1 MTEGIR
7 RTEEAGVL
15 TLAFD
20 RPAARH
26 ALTEPMREGV
36 IAALAAAAV
45 APRIRAVILT
55 GTGGGFCAGQDRA
68 VLRALTPETVE
79 AWVRRLGALYD
90 ALRRFPKPLVAAI
103 PGAAAGAGLQ
113 MALCCDRRI
122 AAPGARLL
130 QPEIRAG
137 VASIMGPFLIG
148 LHAPLA
154 TVQRLA
160 LACET
165 LDAEA
170 ALAAGLLDEIVPAEA
185 LAARARDVAL
195 RLAEAEPRAYAAT
208 RAWLREMS
216 EAGFRAA
223 IEAGVLAQRA
233 LLQGAAKSASSS
245 PSVTTESAVETSTVA
260 PERSAP
266 EA

>member
-1 MTEGIR
+1 MTEGLHAS
-7 RTEEAGVL
+7 EAGGLL

-20 RPAARH
+20 RPAARN
-26 ALTEPMREGV
+26 ALTEAMRAGL
-36 IAALAAAAV
+36 IAALAAAA
-45 APRIRAVILT
+45 ATPRIRGVILT
-55 GTGGGFCAGQDRA
+55 GTGGAFCAGQDRA
-68 VLRALTPETVE
+68 VLRDLTPGNVE
-79 AWVRRLGALYD
+79 AWVRGLGALYD

-122 AAPGARLL
+122 AAPAARLL

-137 VASIMGPFLIG
+137 VASVMGPFLIG
-148 LHAPLA
+148 LHAPLSV
-154 TVQRLA
+154 VQRLA

-165 LDAEA
+165 LPAEE
-170 ALAAGLLDEIVPAEA
+170 ALAAGLLDEIVPETRLETRAHEVA
-185 LAARARDVAL
+185 LA
-195 RLAEAEPRAYAAT
+195 LAQAEPRAYAAT
-208 RAWLREMS
+208 RAWLAEQS

-223 IEAGVLAQRA
+223 IDAGVRLQRA
-233 LLQGAAKSASSS
+233 LLQDGAKAASRS

>member
-1 MTEGIR
+1 MTEGLRIG
-7 RTEEAGVL
+7 EEAGVL
-15 TLAFD
+15 MLALD

-26 ALTEPMREGV
+26 ALTEPMRAGL
-36 IAALAAAAV
+36 IAALHAAAAES
-45 APRIRAVILT
+45 RLRAALLT
-55 GTGGGFCAGQDRA
+55 GTGEAFCAGQDRA
-68 VLRALTPETVE
+68 VLRALTPGNVE
-79 AWVRRLGALYD
+79 AWVRGLGALYD

-122 AAPGARLL
+122 AAPAARLL

-160 LACET
+160 LGCET
-165 LDAEA
+165 LGAEA
-170 ALAAGLLDEIVPAEA
+170 ARAAGLLDEIVPAEA
-185 LAARARDVAL
+185 LPARARAAAL
-195 RLAEAEPRAYAAT
+195 ALAEAEPRAYAASKD
-208 RAWLREMS
+208 WLREMS
-216 EAGFRAA
+216 EPGFRAA
-223 IEAGVLAQRA
+223 IEAGVAAQRA
-233 LLQGAAKSASSS
+233 LLQGAANSVSSS
-245 PSVTTESAVETSTVA
+245 PSVTTDSAVEASTVA

-266 EA
+266 AA